1 MTTQPEKMIR
11 TFLAIDIPQE
21 ITDSME
27 KIQYRLRNSLKE
39 GVIRWTKPK
48 SVHLTLKFF
57 GSISERDIEHIMG
70 LLKDSVKGFKPF
82 TLTAEKV
89 GVFPNARQPRVL
101 WLGITGGDN
110 SLITL
115 QKQIDNDLH
124 SIGFPREDRPFRP
137 HLTLGRTKA
146 HRGIEGLATVLEEF
160 KDYKAGILPAEGL
173 TLYRSDLRPEGPKY
187 TRLGYFPLGG

>member
-11 TFLAIDIPQE
+11 TFLAVDIPKE
-21 ITDSME
+21 IKDSME

-39 GVIRWTKPK
+39 GMIRWTKPN
-48 SVHLTLKFF
+48 SVHLTIKFF
-57 GSISERDIEHIMG
+57 GSISDRDIEHITG

-82 TLTAEKV
+82 ELTAEKV

-110 SLITL
+110 SFMTL
-115 QKQIDNDLH
+115 QKQIDDDLH
-124 SIGFPREDRPFRP
+124 GIGFPREERPFRP

-146 HRGIEGLATVLEEF
+146 HRGIEGLSGVLEEF
-160 KDYKAGILPAEGL
+160 KDYRAGTFPAAGL
-173 TLYRSDLRPEGPKY
+173 TLYRSDLRPEGPIY
-187 TRLGYFPLGG
+187 TKLGYFPLGG

>member
-1 MTTQPEKMIR
+1 MTTQPEKMMR
-11 TFLAIDIPQE
+11 TFLAIDIPKE

-39 GVIRWTKPK
+39 GMIRWTKPN

-57 GSISERDIEHIMG
+57 GSISDRDIEHITG

-82 TLTAEKV
+82 ELTAEKV
-89 GVFPNARQPRVL
+89 GVFPNSRQPRVL

-110 SLITL
+110 SFMTL
-115 QKQIDNDLH
+115 QKQIDDDLH
-124 SIGFPREDRPFRP
+124 GIGFPREERPFRP

-146 HRGIEGLATVLEEF
+146 HRGIEGLSAVLEEF
-160 KDYKAGILPAEGL
+160 KDYRAGTFPAAGL
-173 TLYRSDLRPEGPKY
+173 TLYRSDLRPEGSIY
-187 TRLGYFPLGG
+187 TKLGYFPLGG

>member
-11 TFLAIDIPQE
+11 TFLAIDIPKE

-39 GVIRWTKPK
+39 GMIRWTKPN
-48 SVHLTLKFF
+48 SVHLTIKFF
-57 GSISERDIEHIMG
+57 GSISDRDIEHITG

-82 TLTAEKV
+82 ELTAEKV

-110 SLITL
+110 SFMTL
-115 QKQIDNDLH
+115 QKQIDDDLH
-124 SIGFPREDRPFRP
+124 GIGFPREERPFRP

-146 HRGIEGLATVLEEF
+146 HRGIEGLSGVLEEF
-160 KDYKAGILPAEGL
+160 KDYRAGTFPAAGL
-173 TLYRSDLRPEGPKY
+173 TLYRSDLRPEGPIY
-187 TRLGYFPLGG
+187 TKLGYFPLGG

>member
-11 TFLAIDIPQE
+11 TFLAVDIPKE

-39 GVIRWTKPK
+39 GMIRWTKPG

-57 GSISERDIEHIMG
+57 GSISERDIEHIIG
-70 LLKDSVKGFKPF
+70 LLKDSVKSFKPLM
-82 TLTAEKV
+82 LTAEKV

-110 SLITL
+110 SLMTL
-115 QKQIDNDLH
+115 QKQIDDDLH
-124 SIGFPREDRPFRP
+124 GIGFPREERPFRP

-146 HRGIEGLATVLEEF
+146 HRGIEGLSVVLEEF
-160 KDYKAGILPAEGL
+160 KDYRAGALPVAGL
-173 TLYRSDLRPEGPKY
+173 TLYRSDLRPEGPVY

>member
-11 TFLAIDIPQE
+11 TFVAIDIPEE
-21 ITDSME
+21 IKDSME
-27 KIQYRLRNSLKE
+27 KIQFRLRSSLKE
-39 GVIRWTKPK
+39 GMIRWTKPN

-57 GSISERDIEHIMG
+57 GSISDRDIEHITG

-101 WLGITGGDN
+101 WLGLTDGEN
-110 SLITL
+110 SLMPL
-115 QKQIDNDLH
+115 QKQIDDDLH
-124 SIGFPREDRPFRP
+124 GIGFPREERPFRP

-146 HRGIEGLATVLEEF
+146 HRGIEGLSVVLEEF
-160 KDYKAGILPAEGL
+160 KDYQAGIMPAAGL

>member
-1 MTTQPEKMIR
+1 MTTQPAKMIR
-11 TFLAIDIPQE
+11 TFLAIDIPKE

-39 GVIRWTKPK
+39 GMIRWTKPN
-48 SVHLTLKFF
+48 SVHLTIKFF
-57 GSISERDIEHIMG
+57 GSISDRDIEHITG

-82 TLTAEKV
+82 ELTAEKV

-110 SLITL
+110 SFMTL
-115 QKQIDNDLH
+115 QKQIDDDLH
-124 SIGFPREDRPFRP
+124 GIGFPREERPFRP

-146 HRGIEGLATVLEEF
+146 HRGIEGLSGVLEEF
-160 KDYKAGILPAEGL
+160 KDYRAGTFPAAGL
-173 TLYRSDLRPEGPKY
+173 TLYRSDLRPEGPIY
-187 TRLGYFPLGG
+187 TKLGYFPLGG

>member
-21 ITDSME
+21 VKDSME

-39 GVIRWTKPK
+39 GMIRWTKPG

-57 GSISERDIEHIMG
+57 GSISERDIEHIIG
-70 LLKDSVKGFKPF
+70 LLKDSVKGFKPLM
-82 TLTAEKV
+82 LTAEKV

-110 SLITL
+110 SLMTL
-115 QKQIDNDLH
+115 QKQIDDDVH
-124 SIGFPREDRPFRP
+124 GIGFPREERPFRP

-146 HRGIEGLATVLEEF
+146 HRGIEGLAAVLEEF
-160 KDYKAGILPAEGL
+160 KDYKAGALPVAGL
-173 TLYRSDLRPEGPKY
+173 TLYRSDLRPEGPVY
-187 TRLGYFPLGG
+187 TSLGYFPLGG